1 MGQRRGFGRGR
12 LAPRLALDIDILA
25 GGRAKSAPEHQLALA
40 YLARAR
46 VAGRA
51 LGFASF
57 ALKEADERKPETVIE
72 ACAAAPLG
80 VALDER
86 GKSLSSE
93 AFARQLAK
101 WRDAGETRA
110 LFVIGGADGLPR
122 EVKQRAQLVLAF
134 GTQTWPHLLVRAM
147 LGEQLYRAMT
157 ILAGHPYHRA

>member
-1 MGQRRGFGRGR
+1 
-12 LAPRLALDIDILA
+12 LALELDILA

-46 VAGRA
+46 EAGRT

-57 ALKEADERKPETVIE
+57 ALNEVDERKTDVMIE
-72 ACAAAPLG
+72 ACAAAPLV
-80 VALDER
+80 VALDEH

-101 WRDAGETRA
+101 WRDAGEARA

-122 EVKQRAQLVLAF
+122 EVKDGARSMLAF

-147 LGEQLYRAMT
+147 LAEQLYRAMT